1 MGPTV
6 HDPGDA
12 AAAAFAQASDSEHG
26 LLLDCV
32 RRLLAAENTADA
44 VAADGLLAPG
54 FVRITRATGR
64 EDDRAALLSA
74 IANPARPGLWRHLVE
89 PGALAWRGGA
99 LGVVSS
105 VVQTRPPVPGE
116 PGGLFRNLHVFVHV
130 DGAWRCV
137 LWQVTR
143 LE

>member
-1 MGPTV
+1 MPWPLKACWRRASSGSPAR
-6 HDPGDA
+6 PG
-12 AAAAFAQASDSEHG
+12 E
-26 LLLDCV
+26 
-32 RRLLAAENTADA
+32 E
-44 VAADGLLAPG
+44 
-54 FVRITRATGR
+54 
-64 EDDRAALLSA
+64 DRAALLSA